1 MMHPNQVSSKQDA
14 VKKSRNRALQLEQL
28 EARLMNAIDTI
39 EMGLEAFSSLRLQ
52 GGASQSE
59 VPGQYGQATLSS
71 NGLSSQA
78 PIILRPISFL
88 TGTVVNGNSTRAS
101 VLASDNGGEQALVYR
116 WSVTSAP
123 RGATIA
129 FTANNSNDAK
139 NTTIRFDRAGEYE
152 FMVTAVDRSGLTAS
166 STARLSVKPILTSLQ
181 VISGDGQVVNPA
193 TELSTSL
200 IEPVF
205 QVRGI
210 DQFGQIMTQTPQPNW
225 ILRSGPQ
232 SGTVVQNRQGDFTR
246 FRFSHYE
253 QYQLQASVGD
263 KTVQVS
269 VRNVRSS
276 ARLDLIDSA
285 GRVIADGTT
294 VNVSSDRSIIGMR
307 LLNAQGNPV
316 PSLSNVSWTTRS
328 APSGGS
334 AIIRT
339 QGTQTT
345 LIFNRAGDYEFAAQA
360 NGFSRTIRFRVQ
372 SVLNSL
378 SITPNNLSLQ
388 AGQTR
393 QLTPVGR
400 DQFGSTMATVP
411 QVTWSTTRGSISSSG
426 LLSAGTSIGVG
437 SVTATSGALR
447 ATVQITVVAPTPVAT
462 SLQLRDTSGNL
473 LSDTIPVAISG
484 RQLRVEVQLVDQL
497 GRSITS
503 SSSITMTPN
512 SAPSGGT
519 ASLALSGST
528 ATIDFTRAGNYEMTF
543 TQSGLSRKLRIAAN
557 ATLTTLQLTPNVV
570 SLQTGQTRQFSA
582 AGFDQFGQ
590 AIANLPTVAWSAT
603 GGTVSA
609 SGLFAA
615 GSVAGSSF
623 SVRAQVGSISAT
635 AAVTVSTPVSGV
647 FQNAGISQLFQTYYV
662 DQLLDRTEVMAILRS
677 VGGDSVVDAVELND
691 LRALVNSTQYVMPA
705 HVRGLARNTV
715 LDNPAN
721 LRFQG
726 QAAGNLAAGSSS
738 SLLNKLVDKWFLGVD
753 VPAVAGSG
761 TGYTQSLG
769 TLFNV
774 GPTLQD
780 TKQGMLGDCYFLAA
794 VGSIA
799 LRNQQAI
806 RDMFDDNGD
815 GTYTVRFFG
824 RNSSGV
830 ATADYVT
837 VNRRLPTVSG
847 GILAYAGYGLSATNA
862 STVIWAALAEKA
874 YAQWNETGRAGRN
887 GTNTFGG
894 IEGGWMSNVNFQVL
908 GYNSANYSFATATQ
922 QTLINAL
929 NAGNAVT
936 AGTKTSVPSN
946 LVASHAYAITAYNSS
961 TGQFTVYNPWGFK
974 HPAPMNWSQLQA
986 GFSMFT
992 TTDPRGSGGD
1002 VASGGFRSEWLFYGG
1017 PELDFTALIQRFD
1030 VDRSMQD
1037 AEVLQAGER
1046 LMTHQIAAVAFEA
1059 KSSEESSMFVVA
1071 SDEEPSE
1078 CSRDSMKPS
1087 ELLTQRSLMD
1097 NALRELYFRT
1107 SLR

>member
-1 MMHPNQVSSKQDA
+1 MMKHPNQVPSKQDA
-14 VKKSRNRALQLEQL
+14 GKNSRNRALQLEQL

-39 EMGLEAFSSLRLQ
+39 EMGLEAFSSSRLQ
-52 GGASQSE
+52 AGPQSD
-59 VPGQYGQATLSS
+59 VPGQYGQPTLGNSGRS
-71 NGLSSQA
+71 GQA
-78 PIILRPISFL
+78 PTIVRPISFL

-101 VLASDNGGEQALVYR
+101 VLASDNGGEHALVYR

-123 RGATIA
+123 RGATVA
-129 FTANNSNDAK
+129 FTTNNSNDAK
-139 NTTIRFDRAGEYE
+139 NTTIRFDRTGEYE
-152 FMVTAVDRSGLTAS
+152 FMVTLVDRSGLTAS
-166 STARLSVKPILTSLQ
+166 STARLSVKPNLTTLQ
-181 VISGDGQVVNPA
+181 VVSSDGQVVNPA
-193 TELSTSL
+193 TELDTSL
-200 IEPVF
+200 VSPIF

-210 DQFGQIMTQTPQPNW
+210 DQFGQIMPQTPQPKW
-225 ILRSGPQ
+225 SLRSGPQ
-232 SGTVVQNRQGDFTR
+232 SGTVIQNLQGDFTR
-246 FRFSHYE
+246 FQFSDDA

-263 KTVQVS
+263 KSVQLS

-276 ARLDLIDSA
+276 ARLDLVDST
-285 GRVIADGTT
+285 GRTVSEGGT
-294 VNVSSDRSIIGMR
+294 VNVVGDRHTISMR
-307 LLNAQGNPV
+307 VFNAQGNSV
-316 PSLSNVSWTTRS
+316 PTPSNVSWVTRS
-328 APSGGS
+328 SPSGGW

-339 QGTQTT
+339 QGAQTT
-345 LIFNRAGDYEFAAQA
+345 LIFNRAGDYEFTAQA
-360 NGFSRTIRFRVQ
+360 NGFSRVIRFRVQ
-372 SVLNSL
+372 TVLTTLAITTTNSSV
-378 SITPNNLSLQ
+378 Q
-388 AGQTR
+388 AGQTL
-393 QLTPVGR
+393 QFTAVGR
-400 DQFGSTMATVP
+400 DQFGNAMASQP
-411 QVTWSTTRGSISSSG
+411 QISWSTTRGSISSTG
-426 LLSAGTSIGVG
+426 LYSAGSSLGTR

-447 ATVQITVVAPTPVAT
+447 ATVQITVVAPSPVAT

-473 LSDTIPVAISG
+473 LSDTIPVAITG
-484 RQLRVEVQLVDQL
+484 RQLRVEVRLVDQL
-497 GRSITS
+497 GRAMTS
-503 SSSITMTPN
+503 SSSITMTAN

-519 ASLALSGST
+519 ASLALSGSM
-528 ATIDFTRAGNYEMTF
+528 ATIDFTRAGNYEVTF
-543 TQSGLSRKLRIAAN
+543 TQGGLSRKLRITAN
-557 ATLTTLQLTPNVV
+557 STLTTLQLNPNVV

-590 AIANLPTVAWSAT
+590 AIASIPTVAWSAT
-603 GGTVSA
+603 GGSVS
-609 SGLFAA
+609 SNGLFTA

-635 AAVTVSTPVSGV
+635 AAVTVSVPVAGV
-647 FQNAGISQLFQTYYV
+647 FQNAGISQLVQTYYV

-677 VGGDSVVDAVELND
+677 VGGDSVVDAVELRD
-691 LRALVNSTQYVMPA
+691 LRTLVDSTQFVMPA

-738 SLLNKLVDKWFLGVD
+738 ALLNNLVDKWFLGVD

-761 TGYTQSLG
+761 TVYTQSVG

-806 RDMFDDNGD
+806 RDMFDDNAD

-847 GILAYAGYGLSATNA
+847 SILAYAGYGLSATNPT
-862 STVIWAALAEKA
+862 TVIWAALAEKA

-908 GYNSANYSFATATQ
+908 GYNSANYSFATAAQ
-922 QTLINAL
+922 QTLINAI
-929 NAGNAVT
+929 NAGHAVT

-961 TGQFTVYNPWGFK
+961 TGQFTVYNPWGYM
-974 HPAPMNWSQLQA
+974 HPAPMTWSQLQA

-1002 VASGGFRSEWLFYGG
+1002 VASGGFRSELFFSGA
-1017 PELDFTALIQRFD
+1017 PALDSTALIQRFE
-1030 VDRSMQD
+1030 VGRSMQN
-1037 AEVLQAGER
+1037 AEVLSSSAG
-1046 LMTHQIAAVAFEA
+1046 LAILQVAADPFENGLFENSIVFA
-1059 KSSEESSMFVVA
+1059 VSTNEESLELAEDLDQQSEFA
-1071 SDEEPSE
+1071 S
-1078 CSRDSMKPS
+1078 
-1087 ELLTQRSLMD
+1087 QRALMD
-1097 NALRELYFRT
+1097 LALKDLYIRS